1 MPDGAHHEDWHPR
14 HNPWFIA
21 VAVMMAVFM
30 EVLDTSIANIALPH
44 IAGSLSATTDEA
56 TWVLTSYLVS
66 NAIILPMTGWL
77 GNYFGRKRVL
87 LSCVVLFTFASVLCG
102 LAWDLPTLILARIF
116 QGIGGGA
123 MVPIAQA
130 VLLES
135 FPVNKRGVAMAAFAM
150 GVVVAPILGPTLGG
164 WITDNYSWRWIF
176 YINVPFGIAAVFLQQ
191 WLVEDPPY
199 IKRNEKADIDFIG
212 FGLLAVWL
220 ATLQITLDKGQ
231 EEDWFQSRLDLLAGW
246 AFRAFHSSGSLCGN
260 LGRAPVGGF
269 ARVQKPQF
277 RRRRPPDAVA
287 GRDSLRHNR
296 RAAVVFTNP
305 DGLSGVASGYAMS
318 PRGCAA
324 FVTTFIVGRLVGRV
338 RMRWMLCFGFTMLAV
353 LSFMLSDINLQVSQM
368 RVIWPSIVNGIAIS
382 FIFVPL
388 TTTTM
393 SQLRQQQIGNATG
406 IYNLT
411 RNLGGSIGI
420 AFVTTM
426 LARGAQVHQ
435 ALMVG
440 NLTPTDPAFNQRLA
454 ATNMPSPTTPMPD
467 GDGPGLQPDLQH
479 TRPSGA
485 PVGVRGQFPIVWLP
499 RTRRHSAG
507 FPVQTS
513 QATARQ
519 GDRSALRKNPTIA
532 SPNLAFGVNTRKH

>member
-1 MPDGAHHEDWHPR
+1 MPDGVHHEDWHPR

-21 VAVMMAVFM
+21 LAVMMAVFM

-102 LAWDLPTLILARIF
+102 LAWNLPTLILARIF

-199 IKRNEKADIDFIG
+199 IKRNRSATIDFIG
-212 FGLLAVWL
+212 FALLAIWL

-231 EEDWFQSRLDLLAGW
+231 EEDWFQSNWICWLAVISVFSLIGFIMREFTAEHPLVDLRVFKNRNFAVGVLLMLSLAAILYGTT
-246 AFRAFHSSGSLCGN
+246 AELPLFLQTLMGYPAL
-260 LGRAPVGGF
+260 
-269 ARVQKPQF
+269 Q
-277 RRRRPPDAVA
+277 
-287 GRDSLRHNR
+287 
-296 RAAVVFTNP
+296 
-305 DGLSGVASGYAMS
+305 SGYAMS
-318 PRGCAA
+318 PRGIAA
-324 FVTTFIVGRLVGRV
+324 FVTTFIVGRLVGRI
-338 RMRWMLCFGFTMLAV
+338 RMRWMLCFGFAMLAES
-353 LSFMLSDINLQVSQM
+353 SFMLSDITLQVSQM
-368 RVIWPSIVNGIAIS
+368 RVIWPSVVNGIAIS

-406 IYNLT
+406 LFNLV

-440 NLTPTDPAFNQRLA
+440 HLTPTDPVFRQQLA
-454 ATNMPSPTTPMPD
+454 AAHALLVRHGDPM
-467 GDGPGLQPDLQH
+467 H
-479 TRPSGA
+479 A
-485 PVGVRGQFPIVWLP
+485 
-499 RTRRHSAG
+499 
-507 FPVQTS
+507 TS
-513 QATARQ
+513 QAYSLVYSTLDHQAHLWAFVDNFRLFGLLALCGIPLIFLFKRIKRVPAR
-519 GDRSALRKNPTIA
+519 AME
-532 SPNLAFGVNTRKH
+532 VH

>member
-1 MPDGAHHEDWHPR
+1 MPDGEHHEDWRPR
-14 HNPWFIA
+14 HNPWLIA

-87 LSCVVLFTFASVLCG
+87 LSCVMMFTFASVLCG
-102 LAWDLPTLILARIF
+102 LAWNLPTLILARIL

-135 FPVNKRGVAMAAFAM
+135 FPVSKRGAAMAMFAM

-231 EEDWFQSRLDLLAGW
+231 EEDWFQSRLICWLVAISALSLIGFIAREFKAEHPLVDLRVFKNRNFTVGVLLMTALAAILYGTT
-246 AFRAFHSSGSLCGN
+246 AELPLFLQTLMGYPAL
-260 LGRAPVGGF
+260 
-269 ARVQKPQF
+269 Q
-277 RRRRPPDAVA
+277 
-287 GRDSLRHNR
+287 
-296 RAAVVFTNP
+296 
-305 DGLSGVASGYAMS
+305 SGYAMS
-318 PRGCAA
+318 PRGIAA
-324 FVTTFIVGRLVGRV
+324 FITTFIVGRLVGRI
-338 RMRWMLCFGFTMLAV
+338 RMRWMLCFGFSMLAV
-353 LSFMLSDINLQVSQM
+353 SSFMLSDITLQVSQA
-368 RVIWPSIVNGIAIS
+368 RVIWPSVVNGIAIS

-388 TTTTM
+388 TTATM
-393 SQLRQQQIGNATG
+393 SQLRQQQLGNATG

-440 NLTPTDPAFNQRLA
+440 HLTPTDPVFTQQLTAAQHVLTRHADLTTAKAQAYSILYGTLDHQAHLWAFVDNFRLFGLLALCGIPLIFFFKRIPRQSVRAIA
-454 ATNMPSPTTPMPD
+454 A
-467 GDGPGLQPDLQH
+467 H
-479 TRPSGA
+479 
-485 PVGVRGQFPIVWLP
+485 
-499 RTRRHSAG
+499 
-507 FPVQTS
+507 
-513 QATARQ
+513 
-519 GDRSALRKNPTIA
+519 
-532 SPNLAFGVNTRKH
+532 